1 MPIQK
6 SKILLDKINVLH
18 QRISDDQ
25 VSVSNLER
33 DLMLDLIRQ
42 LYDSFLDFSSQEV
55 ELPITQIAVVPQE
68 VAPEPSVII
77 VPPPVP
83 AVENQAPQNPEKIIP
98 TGMEALFDFKRATE
112 LLEKL
117 GEQPIRD
124 LAKALSINDRLL
136 YMNELFGKDLEAMNE
151 SLKLLNKFESFEG
164 GKSFLVTLAGQYDW
178 LAENRVAIARDFIRL
193 VRRRYV

>member
-55 ELPITQIAVVPQE
+55 ELPITQIAVFPQE
-68 VAPEPSVII
+68 VAPESSVII

-83 AVENQAPQNPEKIIP
+83 AVENQAPQNPEKFIP